1 MQVQSWR
8 PDLDLVPGTLWR
20 LQGVKETTHPEVSSL
35 IPFIGTA
42 LSAHIGRRIH
52 DSMLAPGKLLQGLV
66 IAAARLPPQVS
77 SLPFVTVTSLEWPSS
92 LRGALQLP
100 YLCPDTVPPAA
111 PLTSCSST
119 PTQAPMQL
127 HCPCTARRQC
137 LRAAPWPIWKK
148 NQDSQSRQFIDNG
161 LPYEAA
167 GAL

>member
-1 MQVQSWR
+1 MPLCSSHLLWPVMQVQSWR
-8 PDLDLVPGTLWR
+8 PDLDLVLGTLWG

-119 PTQAPMQL
+119 PTSSDAATLSLRCQAAMSQGCPM
-127 HCPCTARRQC
+127 AYMEEE
-137 LRAAPWPIWKK
+137 
-148 NQDSQSRQFIDNG
+148 SRFSI
-161 LPYEAA
+161 
-167 GAL
+167 